1 MVFSS
6 VVFLF
11 LFLPLVLAVNAFSP
25 KYFRNSFLLLASLLF
40 YFWGEMELI
49 FVIIISILINYIIG
63 IAVDKVRSK
72 AKLILITGVLANFL
86 MLFYYKY
93 FQFFLDN
100 INGVFGYE
108 GNEMLVLEG
117 VRLPMG
123 ISFFTFQGVS
133 YVIDVYRKEAK
144 AELNPINIGL
154 YVALFPQLIAGPI
167 VRYNTIMD
175 QIKDRTTS
183 FEKVYEGVLRFAIGF
198 SKKIIIANSLAQV
211 ADSIFAIEID
221 TISSP
226 LAWLGIICYALQ
238 IFFDFSGYSDMAI
251 GLGKILGFDF
261 EENFNF
267 PYISKS
273 IKEFWRRWHI
283 SLSTWFR
290 DYLYIPLGGSRKGN
304 LRTYFNLFIVFLAT
318 GIWHGASWSFVF
330 WGLFHGGFL
339 ILEKLGLDNYLKKLY
354 APFQHLYVLILVLIG
369 WVYFRVEDFSDAS
382 SYVFSMFSF
391 KGMESFLWDDYM
403 NNYTTFT
410 LLIGLLLSINLN
422 EKVLIYEN
430 KLNLLNIKL
439 YKKTKIRLF
448 LLVVF
453 IAFYFS
459 VSEIANNTYNPF
471 IYFRF

>member
-11 LFLPLVLAVNAFSP
+11 LFLPLVLAGNAFLP
-25 KYFRNSFLLLASLLF
+25 KYFRNGFLLLASLLF

-49 FVIIISILINYIIG
+49 FVIIISILINYTVGIG
-63 IAVDKVRSK
+63 VDKIRSK
-72 AKLILITGVLANFL
+72 AKIILIVGVLANFL

-93 FQFFLDN
+93 FQFVLDN

-108 GNEMLVLEG
+108 GDELLVLEG

-175 QIKDRTTS
+175 QIKERTTS
-183 FEKVYEGVLRFAIGF
+183 FEKVYEGVLRFVIGF

-211 ADSIFAIEID
+211 ADTIFATEID
-221 TISSP
+221 AISSP

-304 LRTYFNLFIVFLAT
+304 VRTYFNLFIVFLAT
-318 GIWHGASWSFVF
+318 GIWHGASWSFIF

-339 ILEKLGLDNYLKKLY
+339 ILEKLGLDNYLKRLY

-369 WVYFRVEDFSDAS
+369 WVYFRIENFFDAS

-391 KGMESFLWDDYM
+391 QGMESFAWDDYM

-410 LLIGLLLSINLN
+410 LLIGVLFSMNLN
-422 EKVLIYEN
+422 EKVLILEK
-430 KLNLLNIKL
+430 KLNLSDIKL
-439 YKKTKIRLF
+439 YKKVKLRFF
-448 LLVVF
+448 LLIVLIV
-453 IAFYFS
+453 FYFS